1 MLSSIVML
9 EAVLHTLLGSYSR
22 CVDRFIAPSKFYA
35 AKIAEWGVPAEA
47 IRYVP
52 NFVNASDFRP
62 AYMPGDAV
70 LYFGRL
76 VRQKG
81 LHTLIR
87 AAAAARC
94 RLTIVGTGP
103 ERTSLQR
110 HAAAEG
116 VEVRFLGYLEGSEL
130 LDAIRSARAVVVPSE
145 YYENAPMA
153 ILEAY
158 ALGKPVVGA
167 GIGGIPE
174 LIRQDETGFL
184 FDCGDVASLTATLR
198 QVCDASD
205 AVLREMGNCARRWVE
220 ADFSANIYRDRI
232 QCVYNELGTV

>member
-1 MLSSIVML
+1 VPWRRLHNVVLHRCIKNSLMLSSIVML

-22 CVDRFIAPSKFYA
+22 CIDRFIAPSKFYA
-35 AKIAEWGVPAEA
+35 GKIAEWGVPAEA

-52 NFVNASDFRP
+52 NFVNASEFKP

-94 RLTIVGTGP
+94 RLTVVGTGP

-110 HAAAEG
+110 MRRRREPRYASRH
-116 VEVRFLGYLEGSEL
+116 LQGSEL
-130 LDAIRSARAVVVPSE
+130 HDVIRSARAVVVPSE

-174 LIRQDETGFL
+174 LIRQTRLDS
-184 FDCGDVASLTATLR
+184 CSI
-198 QVCDASD
+198 
-205 AVLREMGNCARRWVE
+205 AVTWRR
-220 ADFSANIYRDRI
+220 
-232 QCVYNELGTV
+232 